1 FSPSTR
7 CRPNAL
13 APYFWVVTHHMARN
27 HTGSGVRVSWKI
39 VPAVTEVWQPH
50 PAHSHSS
57 RTGHAF
63 PDPQRGHA
71 KPDGHRSRARY
82 ARHAS
87 SVPNFA
93 SSSVRFLGYSS
104 TMPAYYI
111 LGSPESTGYPPS
123 VIVIMVH
130 WLIKKGIENEQGFEE
145 TWKKMTIQPSTGLY
159 REVVMRP
166 VAAAAPKLNN
176 S

>member
-1 FSPSTR
+1 
-7 CRPNAL
+7 
-13 APYFWVVTHHMARN
+13 MARN

-111 LGSPESTGYPPS
+111 LGSPESTGYPP
-123 VIVIMVH
+123 
-130 WLIKKGIENEQGFEE
+130 
-145 TWKKMTIQPSTGLY
+145 QPNHPVLTGLIFRSPLRIVPADRGGAV
-159 REVVMRP
+159 RED
-166 VAAAAPKLNN
+166 ACNLLNGPALP
-176 S
+176 